1 MVRLLEKETEKETQ
15 TCRQKDYRSTVV
27 EDREHERQTEESNQA
42 DGNGDAEM
50 DDGMSC

>member
-1 MVRLLEKETEKETQ
+1 MKKKHKHADKKTTEAQSWRTESMKGK
-15 TCRQKDYRSTVV
+15 QK
-27 EDREHERQTEESNQA
+27 SNQA